1 MDKTPVYLAI
11 DAGNSRLKAGWF
23 ASQNLIKKVE
33 FSMDET
39 NTLNELILSGPALS
53 ACIIGSV
60 SASGREIATQ
70 IPKGVRLLHA
80 SHELKINFNNKY
92 LSPATLGI
100 DRLAAMCAAS
110 ALHAES
116 AILVIDAGT
125 CITYDILTAEKN
137 YEGGAIS
144 PGLQMRYRALGTF
157 TGKLPLLSAPDKP
170 MLGYGKSTA
179 ESLHAGVCY
188 SILLEMEGWIACMQR
203 EFGVLKVV
211 ITGGDGI
218 YFAPHL
224 KYANFAEPDF
234 VLKGLHELLILNL

>member
-1 MDKTPVYLAI
+1 MDKESVYLAI

-23 ASQNLIKKVE
+23 ASQKLIKKVE
-33 FSMDET
+33 ISMDET
-39 NTLNELILSGPALS
+39 NTLDTMIVSGPALS

-60 SASGREIATQ
+60 SASVEEIATR
-70 IPKGVRLLHA
+70 IPKGIPLIYA
-80 SHELKINFNNKY
+80 SHELRLNFNNKY

-100 DRLAAMCAAS
+100 DRLAVMCAAS
-110 ALHAES
+110 AMQEES

-125 CITYDILTAEKN
+125 CITYDILTKEKN

-157 TGKLPLLSAPDKP
+157 TGKLPLLSAPEKP
-170 MLGYGKSTA
+170 MLGFGKNTA
-179 ESLHAGVCY
+179 ESIHAGICK
-188 SILLEMEGWIACMQR
+188 SIIIEMEGWIVYMQK
-203 EFGVLKVV
+203 EFGSVKVV
-211 ITGGDGI
+211 VTGGDGI

-234 VLKGLHELLILNL
+234 VLKGLHELLLYNL

>member
-1 MDKTPVYLAI
+1 MDKAPIYLVI

-23 ASQNLIKKVE
+23 ASQDLIKKVE
-33 FSMDET
+33 IPIDEI
-39 NTLNELILSGPALS
+39 NRLDEWILSGPVLS
-53 ACIIGSV
+53 ASIIGSV
-60 SASGREIATQ
+60 SASGKEIARR
-70 IPKGVRLLHA
+70 IPQNIPMIQAAHNLRL
-80 SHELKINFNNKY
+80 NFNNKY
-92 LSPATLGI
+92 LSPDTLGI

-110 ALHAES
+110 ALEADS

-144 PGLQMRYRALGTF
+144 PGLQMRYRALATF
-157 TGKLPLLSAPDKP
+157 TGKLPLLSVPEKP
-170 MLGYGKSTA
+170 LLGIGKNTA
-179 ESLHAGVCY
+179 ESIHAGVCR
-188 SILLEMEGWIACMQR
+188 SILLEMEGWIAGIVE
-203 EFGVLKVV
+203 EFGTVKVV

-234 VLKGLHELLILNL
+234 VLKGLHELLLHNL